1 MQKKHT
7 ALAVVSIT
15 NTAVVGYGYAGRAF
29 HSYLVGLADGLN
41 LYAIATRNDERR
53 AAAREAYPNTQIYQT
68 IDEVIADDKI
78 DLVVLAT
85 PHYTHAEL
93 AIKAMDAGKH
103 VVTDKIIAMNTAE
116 ADAMIAA
123 SERNNVMFSVF
134 HNRRWDWDY
143 LTVKKVIADGLLGTP
158 YLFQVAIMR
167 YGAPGGWRGVKSQ
180 SGGILY
186 DWPAH
191 FVDQALQFV
200 QVPVQSVFCDI
211 HYNTKWDTDIGNYA
225 NLIIKFEND
234 VRYQIEI
241 GNLSKAE
248 KPRWYVVGDEGGLI
262 KYGLD
267 PQEGP
272 MRDGDIDAAEENPA
286 NYAKVWT
293 EAGGER
299 RELVVESVRSTWK
312 SYYQNIADVLNK
324 GAELVVKSEEMRK
337 VMQVYDAAMQSAE
350 TGQTVQF

>member
-1 MQKKHT
+1 M
-7 ALAVVSIT
+7 I
-15 NTAVVGYGYAGRAF
+15 NTAVIGYGYAGRAF
-29 HSYLVGLADGLN
+29 HSYLIGLEEGLN
-41 LYAIATRNDERR
+41 LYAIATRNAERR
-53 AAAREAYPNTQIYQT
+53 EAAREAYPNAKMYQT
-68 IDEVIADDKI
+68 IDEVIADDAI

-85 PHYTHAEL
+85 PHDTHAEL

-103 VVTDKIIAMNTAE
+103 LVTDKIMAMNAAE

-123 SERNNVMFSVF
+123 GERNDVMLSVF

-158 YLFQVAIMR
+158 YLFQVGIMR
-167 YGAPGGWRGVKSQ
+167 YGAPGGWRGIKKH

-191 FVDQALQFV
+191 FVDQALLFGDA
-200 QVPVQSVFCDI
+200 PVESVYCDI
-211 HYNTKWDTDIGNYA
+211 HYNTKWDTDIGNYG

-234 VRYQIEI
+234 MRYQIEI
-241 GNLSKAE
+241 SNLSMAE

-272 MRDGDIDAAEENPA
+272 MREGDIDSAEEDPA

-293 EAGGER
+293 AAGGER
-299 RELVVESVRSTWK
+299 RELVVESVRGSWK
-312 SYYQNIADVLNK
+312 SYYKNIADVLND
-324 GAELVVKSEEMRK
+324 GAELVVKPEEMRN
-337 VMQVYDAAMQSAE
+337 VMQVYDTAMESAA

>member
-1 MQKKHT
+1 M
-7 ALAVVSIT
+7 I
-15 NTAVVGYGYAGRAF
+15 NTAVIGYGYAGRAF
-29 HSYLVGLADGLN
+29 HSYLIGLEEGLN
-41 LYAIATRNDERR
+41 LYAIATRNAERR
-53 AAAREAYPNTQIYQT
+53 EAAREAYPNAKMYQT
-68 IDEVIADDKI
+68 IDEVIADDAI

-85 PHYTHAEL
+85 PHDTHAEL

-103 VVTDKIIAMNTAE
+103 LVTDKIMAMNATE

-123 SERNNVMFSVF
+123 GERNDVMLSVF

-158 YLFQVAIMR
+158 YLFQVGIMR
-167 YGAPGGWRGVKSQ
+167 YGAPGGWRGIKKH

-191 FVDQALQFV
+191 FVDQALLFGDA
-200 QVPVQSVFCDI
+200 PVESVYCDI
-211 HYNTKWDTDIGNYA
+211 HYNTKWDTDIGNYG

-234 VRYQIEI
+234 MRYQIEI
-241 GNLSKAE
+241 SNLSMAE

-272 MRDGDIDAAEENPA
+272 MREGDIDSAEEDTA

-293 EAGGER
+293 AAGGER
-299 RELVVESVRSTWK
+299 RELVVESVRGSWK
-312 SYYQNIADVLNK
+312 SYYKNIADVLND
-324 GAELVVKSEEMRK
+324 GAELVVKPEEMRN
-337 VMQVYDAAMQSAE
+337 VMKVYDAAMESAE
-350 TGQTVQF
+350 TGQTVRF

>member
-1 MQKKHT
+1 M
-7 ALAVVSIT
+7 I
-15 NTAVVGYGYAGRAF
+15 NTAVIGYGYAGRAF

-41 LYAIATRNDERR
+41 LYAIATRNAERR
-53 AAAREAYPNTQIYQT
+53 NAAREAYPNTQIYKT
-68 IDEVIADDKI
+68 IGEVVADDAI

-85 PHYTHAEL
+85 PHDTHAEL
-93 AIKAMDAGKH
+93 AIQAMDAGKH
-103 VVTDKIIAMNTAE
+103 LVTDKIMAMNAVE

-123 SERNNVMFSVF
+123 SERNNVMLSVF

-191 FVDQALQFV
+191 FVDQALQFGTA
-200 QVPVQSVFCDI
+200 PVESVFCDI
-211 HYNTKWDTDIGNYA
+211 HYNTKWDTDIGNYG
-225 NLIIKFEND
+225 NLIIKFADD

-241 GNLSKAE
+241 SNLSKAE
-248 KPRWYVVGDEGGLI
+248 KPRWYVVGELGGLI

-272 MRDGDIDAAEENPA
+272 MRNGDIDSAEQDPA

-293 EAGGER
+293 EAGGR
-299 RELVVESVRSTWK
+299 NRELVIESVRGTWK

-324 GAELVVKSEEMRK
+324 GAELVVKPEEMRK

-350 TGQTVQF
+350 TGETVRLG

>member
-1 MQKKHT
+1 M
-7 ALAVVSIT
+7 I
-15 NTAVVGYGYAGRAF
+15 NTAVIGYGYAGRAF
-29 HSYLVGLADGLN
+29 HSYLVSLADGLN

-53 AAAREAYPNTQIYQT
+53 AAAQEAYPDVKSYKT
-68 IDEVIADDKI
+68 IDEVLADNAI
-78 DLVVLAT
+78 SLVVLAT
-85 PHYTHAEL
+85 PHDTHAEL
-93 AIKAMDAGKH
+93 AVKAMDAGKH
-103 VVTDKIIAMNTAE
+103 VVTDKIMAMNTAE
-116 ADAMIAA
+116 ADAMIDA
-123 SERNNVMFSVF
+123 SKRNDVLLSVF

-191 FVDQALQFV
+191 FVDQAIQFGDS
-200 QVPVQSVFCDI
+200 PVESVFCDI
-211 HYNTKWDTDIGNYA
+211 YYSKKWETDIGNYG
-225 NLIIKFEND
+225 NLYINFQND
-234 VRYQIEI
+234 IRYQIEI
-241 GNLSKAE
+241 GNLSKAD

-272 MRDGDIDAAEENPA
+272 MRDGDIDAAEEDPS

-293 EAGGER
+293 EAGGEN
-299 RELVVESVRSTWK
+299 RELVIESVRGSWK

-324 GAELVVKSEEMRK
+324 DAELVVKPEEIRK
-337 VMQVYDAAMQSAE
+337 VMQVYDAAMESAE
-350 TGQTVQF
+350 TGETVKIN

>member
-1 MQKKHT
+1 M
-7 ALAVVSIT
+7 I
-15 NTAVVGYGYAGRAF
+15 NTAVIGYGYAGRAF
-29 HSYLVGLADGLN
+29 HSYLIGLEEGLN
-41 LYAIATRNDERR
+41 LYAIATRNAERR
-53 AAAREAYPNTQIYQT
+53 EAAREAYPNAKMYQT
-68 IDEVIADDKI
+68 IDEVIADDAI
-78 DLVVLAT
+78 ELVVLAT
-85 PHYTHAEL
+85 PHDTHAEL

-103 VVTDKIIAMNTAE
+103 LVTDKIMAMNAAE

-123 SERNNVMFSVF
+123 GERNDVMLSVF

-158 YLFQVAIMR
+158 YLFQVGIMR
-167 YGAPGGWRGVKSQ
+167 YGAPGGWRGIKKH

-191 FVDQALQFV
+191 FVDQALLFGDA
-200 QVPVQSVFCDI
+200 PVESVYCDI
-211 HYNTKWDTDIGNYA
+211 HYNTKWDTDIGNYG

-234 VRYQIEI
+234 MRYQIEI
-241 GNLSKAE
+241 SNLSMAE

-272 MRDGDIDAAEENPA
+272 MREGDIDSAEEDPA

-293 EAGGER
+293 AAGGER
-299 RELVVESVRSTWK
+299 REIVVESVRGSWK
-312 SYYQNIADVLNK
+312 SYYKNIADVLND
-324 GAELVVKSEEMRK
+324 GAELVVKPEEMRN
-337 VMQVYDAAMQSAE
+337 VMKVYDAAMESAE
-350 TGQTVQF
+350 TGQTVRF

>member
-1 MQKKHT
+1 M
-7 ALAVVSIT
+7 V
-15 NTAVVGYGYAGRAF
+15 NTAVIGYGYAGRAF
-29 HSYLVGLADGLN
+29 HAYLVSLADGLN
-41 LYAIATRNDERR
+41 LYAISTRDTERR
-53 AAAREAYPNTQIYQT
+53 EAARQAYPHAKSYQT
-68 IDEVIADDKI
+68 IDEVITDGAV

-85 PHYTHAEL
+85 PHDTHAEL

-103 VVTDKIIAMNTAE
+103 VVTDKIMAMNTDE

-123 SERNNVMFSVF
+123 SKRNDVLISVF

-143 LTVKKVIADGLLGTP
+143 NTVKKIIDDGLLGSP
-158 YLFQVAIMR
+158 YLYQVAIMR
-167 YGAPGGWRGVKSQ
+167 YGAPGGWRGIKSQ

-191 FVDQALQFV
+191 FVDQALQLV
-200 QVPVQSVFCDI
+200 TAPVEYVFCDI
-211 HYNTKWDTDIGNYA
+211 HYNTRWNTDIGNYG

-241 GNLSKAE
+241 SNLSKAE
-248 KPRWYVVGDEGGLI
+248 KPRWYIVGDLGGLI

-272 MRDGDIDAAEENPA
+272 MREGNIDAAQQDPK

-293 EAGGER
+293 AAGGEN
-299 RELVVESVRSTWK
+299 RERVVESIQTTWK

-324 GAELVVKSEEMRK
+324 GTELVVKPEEIRK
-337 VMQVYDAAMQSAE
+337 VMQVYDAAMQSSE
-350 TGQTVQF
+350 TGETVRLS

>member
-1 MQKKHT
+1 M
-7 ALAVVSIT
+7 I
-15 NTAVVGYGYAGRAF
+15 NTAVIGYGYAGRAF
-29 HSYLVGLADGLN
+29 HSYLIGLEEGLN
-41 LYAIATRNDERR
+41 LYAIATRNAERR
-53 AAAREAYPNTQIYQT
+53 EAAREAYPNAKMYQT
-68 IDEVIADDKI
+68 IDEVIADDAI

-85 PHYTHAEL
+85 PHDTHAEL

-103 VVTDKIIAMNTAE
+103 LVTDKIMAMNAAE

-123 SERNNVMFSVF
+123 GERNGVILSVF

-158 YLFQVAIMR
+158 YLFQVGIMR
-167 YGAPGGWRGVKSQ
+167 YGAPGGWRGIKKH

-191 FVDQALQFV
+191 FVDQALLFGDA
-200 QVPVQSVFCDI
+200 PVESVYCDI
-211 HYNTKWDTDIGNYA
+211 HYNTKWDTDIGNYG

-234 VRYQIEI
+234 MRYQIEI
-241 GNLSKAE
+241 SNLSMAE

-272 MRDGDIDAAEENPA
+272 MREGDIDSAEEDPA

-293 EAGGER
+293 AAGGER
-299 RELVVESVRSTWK
+299 RELVVESVRGSWK
-312 SYYQNIADVLNK
+312 SYYKNIADVLND
-324 GAELVVKSEEMRK
+324 GAELVVKPEEMRN
-337 VMQVYDAAMQSAE
+337 VMKVYDAAMESAE
-350 TGQTVQF
+350 TGQTVRF

>member
-1 MQKKHT
+1 M
-7 ALAVVSIT
+7 V
-15 NTAVVGYGYAGRAF
+15 NTAVIGYGYAGRAF
-29 HSYLVGLADGLN
+29 HTYLISLADGLN
-41 LYAIATRNDERR
+41 LYAIATRDPERR
-53 AAAREAYPNTQIYQT
+53 EAAHQAYPNAKSYET
-68 IDEVIADDKI
+68 IDEVITDDAV

-85 PHYTHAEL
+85 PHDTHAEL

-103 VVTDKIIAMNTAE
+103 VVTDKIMAMNTTE

-123 SERNNVMFSVF
+123 SKRNDVLLSVF

-143 LTVKKVIADGLLGTP
+143 NTVKKIIDDGLLGTP

-167 YGAPGGWRGVKSQ
+167 YGAPGGWRGIKSQ

-191 FVDQALQFV
+191 FVDQALQLV
-200 QVPVQSVFCDI
+200 TAPVEYVFCDI
-211 HYNTKWDTDIGNYA
+211 HYNTRWDTDIGNYG

-248 KPRWYVVGDEGGLI
+248 KPRWYIVGDLGGVNQI
-262 KYGLD
+262 RTR
-267 PQEGP
+267 PT
-272 MRDGDIDAAEENPA
+272 RRTDA
-286 NYAKVWT
+286 
-293 EAGGER
+293 R
-299 RELVVESVRSTWK
+299 REHRCRAASPRKLCKSLDRGRRQRIVNSSLKASQTTWK

-324 GAELVVKSEEMRK
+324 GEELGRQTRRNPKSH
-337 VMQVYDAAMQSAE
+337 A
-350 TGQTVQF
+350 GL

>member
-1 MQKKHT
+1 M
-7 ALAVVSIT
+7 I
-15 NTAVVGYGYAGRAF
+15 NTAVIGYGYAGRAF
-29 HSYLVGLADGLN
+29 HSYLIGLEEGLN
-41 LYAIATRNDERR
+41 LYAIATRNAERR
-53 AAAREAYPNTQIYQT
+53 EAAREAYPNAKMYQT
-68 IDEVIADDKI
+68 IDEVIADDAI

-85 PHYTHAEL
+85 PHDTHAEL

-103 VVTDKIIAMNTAE
+103 LVTDKIMAMNAAE

-123 SERNNVMFSVF
+123 GERNDVMLSVF

-158 YLFQVAIMR
+158 YLFQVGIMR
-167 YGAPGGWRGVKSQ
+167 YGAPGGWRGIKKH

-191 FVDQALQFV
+191 FVDQALLFGDA
-200 QVPVQSVFCDI
+200 PVESVFCDI
-211 HYNTKWDTDIGNYA
+211 HYNTKWDTDIGNYG

-234 VRYQIEI
+234 MRYQIEI
-241 GNLSKAE
+241 SNLSMAE

-272 MRDGDIDAAEENPA
+272 MREGDIDSAEEDPA

-293 EAGGER
+293 AAGGER
-299 RELVVESVRSTWK
+299 RELVVESIRGSWK
-312 SYYQNIADVLNK
+312 SYYKNIADVLND
-324 GAELVVKSEEMRK
+324 GAELVVKPEEMRN
-337 VMQVYDAAMQSAE
+337 VMKVYDAAMESAE
-350 TGQTVQF
+350 TGQTVRF